1 MTGQLP
7 NGIKC
12 RGGEGQNCCLASLT
26 TTAGYGNCVVVCQP
40 PETTGQNST
49 YTDEETT
56 KTDPQNGGQ
65 NGGQKDGQ
73 NGNQKDNQNGSQTG
87 SQNGSQNGTSQTT
100 NQKRM
105 IRKRRL

>member
-1 MTGQLP
+1 VTGQLP
-7 NGIKC
+7 SGIKC

-49 YTDEETT
+49 YTDEEKT
-56 KTDPQNGGQ
+56 KTDPQNGSQ

-73 NGNQKDNQNGSQTG
+73 NGNQKDNQNGSQ
-87 SQNGSQNGTSQTT
+87 NGSQKLKDSQTT
-100 NQKRM
+100 DQKRM